1 MRSLH
6 EGAPVLDNFLTFL
19 SGYITQ
25 VFLNPGAVYYIGA
38 LLAALVVATA
48 HLALRRQ
55 RRGRKIRVRTLLAGL
70 FPGKIFRHR
79 SMRADILMFF
89 LNTLLTGLLVGWA
102 IVGFST
108 VSGGVQGLLNG
119 VFGTRASTEMPEWAA
134 RSLATVLFFLAY
146 EFGYWLDHYLKH
158 RIPVLWEFHKV
169 HHSAEHLTPLTATRM
184 HPVDSWLFMNV
195 LSITIGIVGGAYA
208 WAMGGS
214 VAQYALTGTNVLLVL
229 FMHLY
234 VHLQHSE
241 FWIAFTGWRGK
252 IFMSP
257 AHHQI
262 HHSNA
267 MKHYDKNMGS
277 CLAVW
282 DWLFGTL
289 FMPSKEKE
297 KLRFGIDANGRD
309 VHEMGEALIGPVRD
323 AAGHLL
329 PPKTQDAKTAG

>member
-1 MRSLH
+1 M
-6 EGAPVLDNFLTFL
+6 LDQFLTFV
-19 SGYITQ
+19 SGYIAG
-25 VFLNPGAVYYIGA
+25 VFLNPGAIFFVGA
-38 LLAALVVATA
+38 LLVALVVATT
-48 HLALRRQ
+48 HLVLRRL
-55 RRGRKIRVRTLLAGL
+55 RKGRKLRWRTILAGL
-70 FPGKIFRHR
+70 FPAKMLRHR
-79 SMRADILMFF
+79 SVRADIFMFF
-89 LNTLLTGLLVGWA
+89 LNTLLTGVLIGWA
-102 IVGFST
+102 IVGFAA
-108 VSGGVQGLLNG
+108 VSAGVQSALTGA
-119 VFGTRASTEMPEWAA
+119 FGAQARTGMPEWAA

-158 RIPVLWEFHKV
+158 RIPLLWEFHKV

-195 LSITIGIVGGAYA
+195 LSITTGIVGGVFA
-208 WAMGGS
+208 WAMGGT

-262 HHSNA
+262 HHSTA
-267 MKHYDKNMGS
+267 VKHYDKNMGS
-277 CLAVW
+277 CLAIW

-297 KLRFGIDANGRD
+297 KITFGIDANGRD
-309 VHEMGEALIGPVRD
+309 VHEMGEALIGPLRD
-323 AAGHLL
+323 AAGHLA
-329 PPKTQDAKTAG
+329 PGQRAETKTAG